1 MGNIGTKHRILYRQ
15 REAAS
20 MQLTNTILK
29 KELLEQW
36 QEVQELKRA
45 LILRDKAMLPIKDM
59 DPQETIRFIRKENAR
74 RFN

>member
-1 MGNIGTKHRILYRQ
+1 MAFPNKII
-15 REAAS
+15 S

-59 DPQETIRFIRKENAR
+59 DPQETIRFIRKENAH